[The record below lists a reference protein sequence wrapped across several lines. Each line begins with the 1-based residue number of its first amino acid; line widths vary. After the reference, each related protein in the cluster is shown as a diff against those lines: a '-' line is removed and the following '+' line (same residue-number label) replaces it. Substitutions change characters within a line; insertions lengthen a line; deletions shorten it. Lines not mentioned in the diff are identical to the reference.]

1 MLLEV
6 SNVTILRWDLLL
18 QILYS
23 PPLPMALHAAAKL
36 WKYMSL
42 WLSSLFFPFS
52 LQLCCVQ
59 SLSRVQLFANPW
71 TAAHQASLSFTIS
84 GVCSNSCPLSWW
96 RHPTISA
103 SVAPFSSCPQSFPA
117 SESFPISRLF
127 ASGGQSIGTSASAS
141 VLSVNTQ
148 GAPLISSTKGI
159 CLIFNF

>member
-1 MLLEV
+1 MFYLTGMMLLEV

-59 SLSRVQLFANPW
+59 SLCCVQLLATLW
-71 TAAHQASLSFTIS
+71 TVTLQAALSMGFPRQEYWSGLPFPPTGALPHPGIEPVSPALQADSLPAEPS
-84 GVCSNSCPLSWW
+84 GKPS
-96 RHPTISA
+96 IY
-103 SVAPFSSCPQSFPA
+103 
-117 SESFPISRLF
+117 LF
-127 ASGGQSIGTSASAS
+127 IY
-141 VLSVNTQ
+141 LSV
-148 GAPLISSTKGI
+148 
-159 CLIFNF
+159 FFFF